1 MERTISKER
10 YRPLTIQSGRRRR
23 LVRERWERPVT
34 LRPKRRILV
43 RRGVI
48 DYAPGGGETGTH
60 DQSRPTAPLP
70 RPVGRDQSR
79 PYAIASQSRHNGD
92 SDSQFV
98 VELPMI
104 EQEEA
109 LVHAGAMHEAVHSR
123 GVINHARTARPGG
136 DWGPVE
142 DGYPGSPT
150 RDEDK
155 VQEAVVASFPYWIE
169 SLYAVEYPT
178 SVNKVAHTHRLV
190 RKHRRRSVQD
200 QRRQSFF

>member
-1 MERTISKER
+1 MERTISKEQ
-10 YRPLTIQSGRRRR
+10 YRLPTSQSGRRRR

-43 RRGVI
+43 RKGVV
-48 DYAPGGGETGTH
+48 DHAPGSGKTGTH

-70 RPVGRDQSR
+70 RLLGRDQSR

-109 LVHAGAMHEAVHSR
+109 IVHAGAMHETVHSR
-123 GVINHARTARPGG
+123 GVINHAPTA
-136 DWGPVE
+136 
-142 DGYPGSPT
+142 
-150 RDEDK
+150 
-155 VQEAVVASFPYWIE
+155 
-169 SLYAVEYPT
+169 
-178 SVNKVAHTHRLV
+178 
-190 RKHRRRSVQD
+190 
-200 QRRQSFF
+200 